1 MIPKVIYITH
11 KNIETIRPYSQK
23 WVELNPDY
31 TVELYDNERCID
43 FLTKEFTQL
52 HVDIFNFI
60 SDGPIKADF
69 WRVCILYKY
78 GGIYADADIVPLVPL
93 TDFIKPNVD
102 FVTCISRYNNQNN
115 YNPHFIMC
123 PKDNP
128 RLKRCIEW
136 YTIYYKKKD
145 YSYWW
150 WSIVKLFNVILRTIK
165 HIDNDTIQ
173 MLNEINRG
181 GSLHDFYCEYN
192 NVLVMRC
199 RHTDYNP
206 DTHEYNL

>member
-23 WVELNPDY
+23 WAELNPDY
-31 TVELYDNERCID
+31 TIELYDNERCIE
-43 FLTKEFTQL
+43 FLTREYTQT

-60 SDGPIKADF
+60 NDGPIKADF

-93 TDFIKPNVD
+93 SEYIKPNIE
-102 FVTCISRYNNQNN
+102 FATCISRYNNQNN
-115 YNPHFIMC
+115 YNPHFIMSL
-123 PKDNP
+123 KDNP

-136 YTIYYKKKD
+136 YTIYHKKKD
-145 YSYWW
+145 YSYWG
-150 WSIVKLFNVILRTIK
+150 WSIVKLFNVLFRNIK

-181 GSLHDFYCEYN
+181 GSMHDFYCEYN
-192 NVLVMRC
+192 NILVMRC
-199 RHTDYNP
+199 RHIDYNP
-206 DTHEYNL
+206 DTHQYNI